1 MRRVII
7 MGAAGR
13 DFHNFNVFFRNNP
26 RFKVVCFTATQIPNI
41 AGRKYPKELAGRRYL
56 RGIPIYPETELS
68 TLIRRHHID
77 IVLFSYSDISHNYVM
92 HRASEV
98 IAAGADFWLLGLH
111 TSMLTSKRKVISVCA
126 SRTGAG
132 KSQTSRYLCDIL
144 KAKGIRFSA
153 VRHPMPYGDL
163 KRQIVQKFSTLKD
176 MDKHK
181 CTIEEREEYEPHIRR
196 GNTVFAGVDYG
207 RILRQAEKIS
217 DVIVWD
223 GGNNDLPFYKPDLH
237 IVVTDP
243 FRYGDESTYHPGE
256 ANVRCADVVVINK
269 VDTAPRKNITELK
282 KNIIRL
288 NKSAIIVE
296 AASPTSVDDPS
307 LIRNKKVIVV
317 EDGPTVTHG
326 GMSFGAGVVTAK
338 RHRARI
344 IDPRPY
350 VIGSIKNAYLKYPH
364 LDNVVPALGY
374 GSRQIKE
381 LEKSLNRTPADAI
394 VMATP
399 VDLRKFMKLNKPAAQ
414 VAYELREKSGPRLA
428 KIIDKFIITR
438 RKRR

>member
-13 DFHNFNVFFRNNP
+13 DFHNFNIFFRTNP

-41 AGRKYPKELAGRRYL
+41 TGRRYPTELAGKQYP
-56 RGIPIYPETELS
+56 RGIPIYPENKLTEL
-68 TLIRRHHID
+68 IHKHHID
-77 IVLFSYSDISHNYVM
+77 VVVFSYSDISHNYVM
-92 HRASEV
+92 HKASEV
-98 IAAGADFWLLGLH
+98 IAASADFWLLGPH
-111 TSMLTSKRKVISVCA
+111 TSMLTSRKKIISVCA

-144 KAKGIRFSA
+144 KANGIRFSA

-163 KRQIVQKFSTLKD
+163 RKQIVQKFSTLRD
-176 MDKHK
+176 LDKHK
-181 CTIEEREEYEPHIRR
+181 CTIEEREEYAPHIRR

-243 FRYGDESTYHPGE
+243 FRVGDESTYHPGE
-256 ANVRCADVVVINK
+256 ANVRYADVVMINK
-269 VDTAPRKNITELK
+269 VDTAPRKNIAELK
-282 KNIIRL
+282 KNIKQL
-288 NKSAIIVE
+288 NKNAVVIE
-296 AASPTSVDDPS
+296 ATSPTSVDDPS
-307 LIRNKKVIVV
+307 LIKNKKVIVV

-338 RHRARI
+338 RYRARI
-344 IDPRPY
+344 IDPRPH
-350 VIGSIKNAYLKYPH
+350 VIGSIKKAYVKYPH
-364 LDNVVPALGY
+364 LDKVVPALGY
-374 GSRQIKE
+374 GAHQIKE
-381 LEKSLNRTPADAI
+381 LEKSLNRAPVDAI

-399 VDLRKFMKLNKPAAQ
+399 VDLRKFMKLNKPVAQ
-414 VAYELREKSGPRLA
+414 VVYELKEKSGSELE
-428 KIIDKFIITR
+428 KLIEKFIVQ
-438 RKRR
+438 RKRK

>member
-13 DFHNFNVFFRNNP
+13 DFHNFNIFFRNNP
-26 RFKVVCFTATQIPNI
+26 RFRVVCFTATQIPNI
-41 AGRKYPKELAGRRYL
+41 AGRKYPNELAGQRYK
-56 RGIPIYPETELS
+56 RGIPIYPETALS
-68 TLIRRHHID
+68 TLIRRHRID
-77 IVLFSYSDISHNYVM
+77 VVVFSYSDISHTYVM
-92 HRASEV
+92 HKASEV

-111 TSMLTSKRKVISVCA
+111 ASMLTSRRKIISVCA

-144 KAKGIRFSA
+144 KTKGIRFSA

-163 KRQIVQKFSTLKD
+163 RKQVVQKFSTLKD
-176 MDKHK
+176 LDKHK
-181 CTIEEREEYEPHIRR
+181 CTIEEREEYAPHIRR

-207 RILRQAEKIS
+207 RILKQAEKIS

-223 GGNNDLPFYKPDLH
+223 GGNNDLPFYKSDLH

-243 FRYGDESTYHPGE
+243 FRCGDESTYHPGE
-256 ANVRCADVVVINK
+256 ANVRCADVVVVNK
-269 VDTAPRKNITELK
+269 VDTAPKKNITELK
-282 KNIIRL
+282 KNIRRL
-288 NKSAIIVE
+288 NKRAVVIE
-296 AASPTSVDDPS
+296 AASPTTVDDPR

-338 RHRARI
+338 RHRARM

-350 VIGSIKNAYLKYPH
+350 VIGSIKKAYIKYRH
-364 LDNVVPALGY
+364 LDRIIPALGY
-374 GSRQIKE
+374 GSQQIKE
-381 LEKSLNRTPADAI
+381 LEKSLNRTPAEAI
-394 VMATP
+394 IMATP
-399 VDLRKFMKLNKPAAQ
+399 VDLRKFMKLNKP
-414 VAYELREKSGPRLA
+414 VARVSYELKEKSGPRLA
-428 KIIDKFIITR
+428 RIIDKFIVTR